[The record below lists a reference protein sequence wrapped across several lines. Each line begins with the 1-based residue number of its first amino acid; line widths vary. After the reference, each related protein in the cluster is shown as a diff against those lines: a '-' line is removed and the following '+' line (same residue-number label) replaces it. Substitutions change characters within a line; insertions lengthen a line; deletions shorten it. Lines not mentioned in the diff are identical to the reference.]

1 MMGRDDDL
9 PRLNMGHWTKTS
21 GTQSEEVYE
30 FAPYKTEV
38 LANEP
43 DMAEAE
49 RQLAHAREQQELA
62 SQYPGRVI
70 RGPWQ

>member
-9 PRLNMGHWTKTS
+9 PRLGHWDKERDS
-21 GTQSEEVYE
+21 PRGEETYS
-30 FAPYKTEV
+30 FKPYRTEV
-38 LANEP
+38 LSNEP
-43 DMAEAE
+43 DMAEAQ

-70 RGPWQ
+70 KGSWQ